1 MLSKCSLSCPI
12 AAIQR
17 WHCSVRE
24 YCMYPRGDGT
34 VQWQLLLPPPT
45 DRNPSCQSLEGAEG
59 EPVWGQWLCRSA
71 FVLHLPSPYQKQH
84 KMQSKVCKR
93 KGNSLLCHL
102 WLFKTI
108 LLNKKSCSMT
118 SPSAGKREYYV
129 AGMRKM
135 EALCDGKSS
144 AVCSSH
150 FVRKCTM
157 LVYEFEKKKIHFSSL
172 SR

>member
-1 MLSKCSLSCPI
+1 
-12 AAIQR
+12 
-17 WHCSVRE
+17 
-24 YCMYPRGDGT
+24 
-34 VQWQLLLPPPT
+34 
-45 DRNPSCQSLEGAEG
+45 
-59 EPVWGQWLCRSA
+59 
-71 FVLHLPSPYQKQH
+71 
-84 KMQSKVCKR
+84 MQSKVCRR

-129 AGMRKM
+129 VGMRKM

-157 LVYEFEKKKIHFSSL
+157 LVYEFEKKKSISHLCQDREREKNLFCNERMNKRQQN
-172 SR
+172 SRSQLNITHKEKESKPNRHQESIQIQ